1 LQPAQIIH
9 IPRVLYHW
17 RMAEGSVAAA
27 AEAKP
32 YAPEAAQ
39 RALVDHLQRKHVA
52 GTVVACPENQ
62 EWYRIIYDLPQP
74 RPLVSVIVATRDHA
88 ALFQRCVATIR
99 ENTDYAP
106 IEIVVIDNGSTEPET
121 LAVLGELSRN
131 ANVQIL
137 ADAGEF
143 NFSHLIN
150 RGAQAARGDI
160 LALVNNDIETEKSD
174 WLREMVSHAV
184 RPQVGAVG
192 ARLWYP
198 DGRLQH
204 AGVVLGLHG
213 VASHAFQRFS
223 PQPIAPMNRTFVL
236 SQNCSAVTAACM
248 VLRKT
253 VFDDLGGFDENLPN
267 NFNDVD
273 FCLRLRERG
282 WQIIWTPYAD
292 LIHQESA
299 SRRRDSGLTEHAQL
313 SREAAYML
321 EKWGAQLQRDP
332 FYSPNLS
339 YSLGFTL
346 AWPPC
351 LPALRD
357 SLKSASEEVFVVS
370 F

>member
-1 LQPAQIIH
+1 
-9 IPRVLYHW
+9 
-17 RMAEGSVAAA
+17 
-27 AEAKP
+27 
-32 YAPEAAQ
+32 
-39 RALVDHLQRKHVA
+39 
-52 GTVVACPENQ
+52 
-62 EWYRIIYDLPQP
+62 
-74 RPLVSVIVATRDHA
+74 
-88 ALFQRCVATIR
+88 
-99 ENTDYAP
+99 
-106 IEIVVIDNGSTEPET
+106 
-121 LAVLGELSRN
+121 
-131 ANVQIL
+131 
-137 ADAGEF
+137 
-143 NFSHLIN
+143 
-150 RGAQAARGDI
+150 
-160 LALVNNDIETEKSD
+160 
-174 WLREMVSHAV
+174 
-184 RPQVGAVG
+184 
-192 ARLWYP
+192 
-198 DGRLQH
+198 LQH
-204 AGVVLGLHG
+204 AGAVLGLHG

-321 EKWGAQLQRDP
+321 EKWGTQLQRDP